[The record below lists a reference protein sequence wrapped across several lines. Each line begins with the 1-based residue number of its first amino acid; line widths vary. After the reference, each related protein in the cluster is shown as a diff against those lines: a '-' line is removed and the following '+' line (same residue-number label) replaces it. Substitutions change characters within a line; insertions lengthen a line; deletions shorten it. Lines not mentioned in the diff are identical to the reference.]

1 MGQAKRF
8 SSEII
13 EGVKRS
19 GGILKQLALKG
30 LRQELESML
39 PLVRQVMRQ
48 TRERIFRGNT
58 RAEGK
63 LLSVFEPSTEII
75 RKGKATYEPARPE
88 RGATFARVAGR
99 HPKTFT

>member
-1 MGQAKRF
+1 M
-8 SSEII
+8 
-13 EGVKRS
+13 
-19 GGILKQLALKG
+19 KQLALIC

-48 TRERIFRGNT
+48 TRERIVRGNT

-75 RKGKATYEPARPE
+75 RKGKAGKPNEFGKMVKLQEAE
-88 RGATFARVAGR
+88 NQM
-99 HPKTFT
+99 